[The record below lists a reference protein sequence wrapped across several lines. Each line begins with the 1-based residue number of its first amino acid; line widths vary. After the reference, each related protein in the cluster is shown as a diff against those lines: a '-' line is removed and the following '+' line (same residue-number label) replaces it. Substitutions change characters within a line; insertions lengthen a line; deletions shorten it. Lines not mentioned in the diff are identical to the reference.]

1 LHAAKI
7 DSISPIACLLLLSAL
22 QIGQIMLTLPNA
34 YSKVGLAAA
43 VPLSVGCACLS
54 FWTMYCL
61 IALYAER
68 KQRLVRVSACLS
80 GLGIIDG

>member
-1 LHAAKI
+1 MLRVV
-7 DSISPIACLLLLSAL
+7 SAL

-68 KQRLVRVSACLS
+68 KQRLVSARSSC
-80 GLGIIDG
+80 I